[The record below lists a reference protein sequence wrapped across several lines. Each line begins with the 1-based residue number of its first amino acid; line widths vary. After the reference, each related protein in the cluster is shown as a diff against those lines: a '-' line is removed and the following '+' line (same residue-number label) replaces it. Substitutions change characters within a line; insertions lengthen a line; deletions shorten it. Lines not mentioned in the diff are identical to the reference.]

1 MAARK
6 SRPLCKTAACGA
18 VSESL
23 VVDPEGQMH
32 TCWDLVGMDEES
44 VKFVDAVSGKLSYN
58 FGKAKW
64 QNGHLT
70 AQRIASMLSIKI
82 LFSGE

>member
-1 MAARK
+1 MVAKK
-6 SRPLCKTAACGA
+6 SRPLCKTVACGA

-23 VVDPEGQMH
+23 IVGPEGQMK
-32 TCWDLVGMDEES
+32 TCCDLVGMDEES
-44 VKFVDAVSGKLSYN
+44 VRFVDEVSGKLSYN